1 MCLNV
6 YCLWMKSYTWNNKN
20 FKQNEYKEYET
31 METERINIF
40 SKHPMYKYIIFICK
54 LIHTI

>member
-40 SKHPMYKYIIFICK
+40 SKHPMYKY
-54 LIHTI
+54 